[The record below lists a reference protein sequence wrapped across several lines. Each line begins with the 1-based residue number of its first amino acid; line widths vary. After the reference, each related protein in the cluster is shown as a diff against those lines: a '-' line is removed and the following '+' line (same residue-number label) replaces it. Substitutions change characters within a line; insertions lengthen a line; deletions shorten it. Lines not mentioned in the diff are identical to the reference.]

1 MQLFRVAGDASEE
14 CKTYVTNHMTEV
26 ISATNALI
34 ASSTRESE
42 VNSLTDPAF
51 FKHRKFPIEYVHGA
65 ILEHWDTIKDSN
77 KTLFVV
83 ITSLKHGIKTIK
95 RKPVAPPPQ
104 EVANAP
110 GESANPNKKRRVS
123 KKLAAEEVEAAV
135 ESMSTR
141 ACAMI
146 ANLCGVIENLKTELS
161 CARKELTR
169 SRSEDTESD
178 A

>member
-51 FKHRKFPIEYVHGA
+51 FKHRKYPIEYVHGA

-83 ITSLKHGIKTIK
+83 ITSLKHGLKTLK

-104 EVANAP
+104 EVANAA
-110 GESANPNKKRRVS
+110 GEAANSSKKRRVS
-123 KKLAAEEVEAAV
+123 KKFAAEEVEAAV
-135 ESMSTR
+135 ESVSTR

-146 ANLCGVIENLKTELS
+146 ANLCGVIESLKSELS
-161 CARKELTR
+161 SARKEL
-169 SRSEDTESD
+169 SRSQDTESES
-178 A
+178 

>member
-51 FKHRKFPIEYVHGA
+51 FKHRKYPIEYVHGA

-83 ITSLKHGIKTIK
+83 ITSLKHGLKTLK

-104 EVANAP
+104 EVANAA
-110 GESANPNKKRRVS
+110 GDAANSSKKRRVS
-123 KKLAAEEVEAAV
+123 KKFAAEEVEAAV
-135 ESMSTR
+135 ESVSTR

-146 ANLCGVIENLKTELS
+146 ANLCGVIESLKSELS
-161 CARKELTR
+161 SARKEL
-169 SRSEDTESD
+169 SRSQDTESES
-178 A
+178 